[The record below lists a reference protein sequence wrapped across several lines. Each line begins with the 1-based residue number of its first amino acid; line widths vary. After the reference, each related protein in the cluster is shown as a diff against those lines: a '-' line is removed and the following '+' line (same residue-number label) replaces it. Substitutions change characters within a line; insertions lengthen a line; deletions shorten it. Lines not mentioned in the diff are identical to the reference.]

1 MKKKTETFGEAIS
14 DACRITDE
22 DYPKNTSS
30 GSNNLCKTDGMSKEE
45 KEGYE
50 LWNRLKPHPVALPG
64 HRYSSMSDD
73 ERWRL
78 AARIITLEN
87 RCDAKDTRLEELY
100 KKVTELEKMIYI
112 P

>member
-1 MKKKTETFGEAIS
+1 MEKRKTFEEAIS
-14 DACRITDE
+14 EACQITDE
-22 DYPKNTSS
+22 DYPKNPLSS
-30 GSNNLCKTDGMSKEE
+30 SNDQCKTDGMGKEE

-50 LWNRLKPHPVALPG
+50 LWNRLRPHQVVDDG
-64 HRYSSMSDD
+64 GSITVSD

-78 AARIITLEN
+78 AARIITLEK
-87 RCDAKDTRLEELY
+87 RCNEKDAKLEELY